1 MYELVKTCS
10 PCQRHQKLNAK
21 EPLLPHDVPAKAWHT
36 LGSYIFFWNQT
47 DYLLVVDYYSKFP
60 VVKKFANTQSSTAI
74 AHLKSVFEEHGIP
87 NKFVTGNGPQYS
99 SAAFQEFSHTY
110 GFTYVTSSPLY
121 PQSNGLCERTVQTVK
136 NVLQNCK
143 ESGQDPHLAMLC
155 FRTTPLS
162 HDLPSPAEL
171 LNGRVYQTNLPA
183 VSKPS
188 SSNGDVNVKLQLRQD
203 KQKAQYDKTAKQP
216 LQPLFAEDR
225 VRIHNPANNR
235 CVPPGLTWWLI
246 ALVELLEET
255 VATYE
260 GLMSPLNFKFL
271 QMKSVRIFKLVTHIL
286 KSS

>member
-1 MYELVKTCS
+1 M
-10 PCQRHQKLNAK
+10 
-21 EPLLPHDVPAKAWHT
+21 
-36 LGSYIFFWNQT
+36 
-47 DYLLVVDYYSKFP
+47 VDYYSTFP
-60 VVKKFANTQSSTAI
+60 VVKKLANTQSSTAI

-155 FRTTPLS
+155 FRTTPLY

-171 LNGRVYQTNLPA
+171 LNGRVYQTNLSA

-188 SSNGDVNVKLQLRQD
+188 SSDGDVNVKLQLRQD
-203 KQKAQYDKTAKQP
+203 KQKAQYKTAKQP